1 MQLILLQVKTLL
13 LMGVGRLSNM
23 KVGAIIQARMKSTR
37 LPGKILMPL
46 PFSGG
51 DPLIVWPINRLRQ
64 SKFIEKIIIAT
75 STNKENEIL
84 NKIAEDNAIFFYS
97 GSEENV
103 LSRFVEA
110 SNIHELDV
118 VVRITADN
126 PIIDDALIDELIQLH
141 IKGDFDYSYSTNL
154 PVGMNIEVVKT
165 AALKAVYN
173 RNDLIQ
179 ADEEHVTYF
188 FKRQNLF
195 SVLKH
200 EFKTDINK
208 DLRLTVDYPADYAM
222 LNVVAQVSKNENLFG
237 VELIKAISNSHK
249 WIFDINSHHQQKKQ
263 YHSLNEEIKD
273 SFDLLRI
280 HEFKFTLDFLENRIN
295 KF

>member
-1 MQLILLQVKTLL
+1 MEAGQLSK
-13 LMGVGRLSNM
+13 M
-23 KVGAIIQARMKSTR
+23 KIGAIIQARMKSTR
-37 LPGKILMPL
+37 LPGKILMSL
-46 PFSGG
+46 PFNGG
-51 DPLIVWPINRLRQ
+51 DPLIIWPINRLKQ

-84 NKIAEDNAIFFYS
+84 NKVAEDSKIFFYS
-97 GSEENV
+97 GSEHNV
-103 LSRFVEA
+103 LSRFVEV
-110 SNIHELDV
+110 SNIHELDL

-126 PIIDDALIDELIQLH
+126 PIIDENLIDELIELH
-141 IKGDFDYSYSTNL
+141 IKGGFDYSYSTNL
-154 PVGMNIEVVKT
+154 PVGMNIEVVKA

-200 EFKTDINK
+200 KFKTDIDEK
-208 DLRLTVDYPADYAM
+208 LRLTVDYPADYAM
-222 LNVVAQVSKNENLFG
+222 LNIVTQVSKNENLHG
-237 VELIKAISNSHK
+237 IELIKFLTNNHK
-249 WIFDINSHHQQKKQ
+249 WVFDINKHHYQKKQ
-263 YHSLNEEIKD
+263 YQSLNEEIKD
-273 SFDLLRI
+273 SFDLLKT
-280 HEFKFTLDFLENRIN
+280 HEFKFTLDFLENSIN

>member
-1 MQLILLQVKTLL
+1 MEAGQLSK
-13 LMGVGRLSNM
+13 M
-23 KVGAIIQARMKSTR
+23 KIGAIIQARMQSTR
-37 LPGKILMPL
+37 LPGKILFPL
-46 PFSGG
+46 PFNSN
-51 DPLIVWPINRLRQ
+51 DALITWPINRLKK
-64 SKFIEKIIIAT
+64 SKFIDKIIIAT
-75 STNKENEIL
+75 SKNKENEIL
-84 NKIAEDNAIFFYS
+84 NKIAEDNKIFFYS

-126 PIIDDALIDELIQLH
+126 PIIDENLIDELIQLH
-141 IKGDFDYSYSTNL
+141 IKGGFDYSYSSNL
-154 PVGMNIEVVKT
+154 PTGMNIEVVKV
-165 AALKAVYN
+165 AALKAVYS

-200 EFKTDINK
+200 EFKTDIDK
-208 DLRLTVDYPADYAM
+208 DIRLTVDYPADYAM
-222 LNVVAQVSKNENLFG
+222 LNIVAQVSKQENIHG
-237 VELIKAISNSHK
+237 IELINFLTNNHK

-263 YHSLNEEIKD
+263 YQSLNEEIKD
-273 SFDLLRI
+273 SFDLLKT
-280 HEFKFTLDFLENRIN
+280 HEFKFTLDFLENKI
-295 KF
+295 KES